1 MGVETAF
8 AKLLGCLAAHD
19 ASGVE
24 QAVLDLTSIHC
35 KYNQVPDQLVERLLT
50 LLRSEKMYES
60 PLAGYVL
67 NFFEFE
73 APQLT
78 PRQKSLCV
86 GFLNAHGDR
95 FTHVH
100 SQQVVAELR
109 YGDYLKQ
116 T

>member
-1 MGVETAF
+1 MGIETAF
-8 AKLLGCLAAHD
+8 ANLLGCIAAHD

-24 QAVLDLTSIHC
+24 QAVFDLTSIHC
-35 KYNQVPDQLVERLLT
+35 EYDQVPDHLVERLLT
-50 LLRSEKMYES
+50 LLRNEKLYES

-73 APQLT
+73 APRLT
-78 PRQKSLCV
+78 ARQKSLCA

-95 FTHVH
+95 FAHVH

-109 YGDYLKQ
+109 YGDYLK
-116 T
+116 